1 MIKIKNKNQ
10 DSKRSLKISNDRIDY
25 NLCKPIFSFEL
36 LQDGFNFK
44 NRKKLQ
50 NEHFKTF
57 LYKIE
62 TLSNLTWLDI
72 IRLPRENGME
82 NIKLKIQTPNFITD
96 DIQLKSIRFG
106 KLERMIGYKMDNVFY
121 LLYIDIDGSCY
132 SH

>member
-25 NLCKPIFSFEL
+25 NLCKPIFSFEF

-132 SH
+132 SN

>member
-1 MIKIKNKNQ
+1 MSVSSN
-10 DSKRSLKISNDRIDY
+10 SLSNSSWIISEQISIHSSQIYTFGPAISLRT
-25 NLCKPIFSFEL
+25 CSWL
-36 LQDGFNFK
+36 L
-44 NRKKLQ
+44 LQ